1 MDEAAAVAAAGP
13 GNGAGSGSGE
23 RGRRGDTR
31 ARIQEVA
38 LELFA
43 EQGYEQTSLREIAE
57 RLGVTKAALYYH
69 FKSKEDIVHSFT
81 DDYLAEFDS
90 LLEWARRQPQGPG
103 TRRAII
109 ERYADIVLRG
119 TEVFRFMER
128 NQAAFQGGK
137 QRFDAF
143 RPRLFALV
151 ETMTGPDPDL
161 RSRVRATM
169 ALLTTNFGLVFF
181 RDDKTDPADL
191 RSIVAEIAE
200 TLISDVP

>member
-1 MDEAAAVAAAGP
+1 MDEAAVVAAAAP
-13 GNGAGSGSGE
+13 GGSAGAGE

-90 LLEWARRQPQGPG
+90 LVEWALQQPQGPS
-103 TRRAII
+103 TRRAVI
-109 ERYADIVLRG
+109 ERYADIVQRG

-151 ETMTGPDPDL
+151 EIMTGPDPDL

-191 RSIVAEIAE
+191 RPIVTEIAE
-200 TLISDVP
+200 GLISDLP